1 MAASIRSS
9 GVSDFD
15 FFIGSWRVTH
25 RRLKERLADND
36 EWVEFE
42 GTSTVWKILGGFGN
56 IDDNTIDLP
65 TGTYRA
71 ATLRAF
77 DPNEKQWSIWWLDSR
92 DPGHLDPPVV
102 GRFDNGVGKFYAEDT
117 FKGKPIRVRYLWTQ
131 VTSGMPH
138 WEQAFSPDAG
148 ASWETNWIMDFTK
161 AK

>member
-1 MAASIRSS
+1 MAASITLS

-15 FFIGSWRVTH
+15 FFIGSWRVLH
-25 RRLKERLADND
+25 RRLKDRLANND

-65 TGTYRA
+65 AGTYRA

-77 DPNEKQWSIWWLDSR
+77 DPNEKQWSIWWLDGR
-92 DPGHLDPPVV
+92 DPGHLDTPVV
-102 GRFDNGVGKFYAEDT
+102 GRFENGIGKFYAEDT

-131 VTSGMPH
+131 MSGMPH

-148 ASWETNWIMDFTK
+148 ASWETNWVMDFAK